1 MLRTSIRLEEI
12 QYEYLRKVV
21 HRNPGTEI
29 LVPVKEWGMDELV
42 FYCMQENYDPSL
54 RQLIIFI
61 ILSKNISFHS
71 KNATSINDMLSS
83 SAPEATMAIWL
94 QELIKLYIASKK
106 PAADII
112 NSDTG
117 IEQDKLNES
126 TIPINGGNF
135 REQLLDIVRQSVLSV
150 ISANKG
156 TTNHTNKIANSSPLH
171 FIVASTLTKRNRFF
185 EALKTEKCIANNT
198 DYDQFIRAFLIEN
211 DPNKDLSK
219 NQKIKK
225 INWVGSK
232 RQLKYLIDHL
242 IDESVLIGDKN
253 QWLVAEQCFLY
264 NKEPITKNVLRWTN
278 KNKLPESKK
287 NTLKGIVADLKKL

>member
-1 MLRTSIRLEEI
+1 
-12 QYEYLRKVV
+12 
-21 HRNPGTEI
+21 
-29 LVPVKEWGMDELV
+29 
-42 FYCMQENYDPSL
+42 
-54 RQLIIFI
+54 
-61 ILSKNISFHS
+61 
-71 KNATSINDMLSS
+71 MLSS